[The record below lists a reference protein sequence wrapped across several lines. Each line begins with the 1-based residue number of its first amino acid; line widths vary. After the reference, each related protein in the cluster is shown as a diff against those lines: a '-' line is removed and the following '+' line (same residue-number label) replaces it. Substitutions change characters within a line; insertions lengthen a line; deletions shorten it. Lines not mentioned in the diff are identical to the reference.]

1 MTRKSY
7 ESFIADVPAG
17 RFDGIRRDYTPEDV
31 ARLRGSVQIRQTL
44 AELGANRLWELMQR
58 DGHVAALGDMTG
70 NQAMQMVRAG
80 LEAIYLSGWQVAAD
94 ANTAGAMYPDQSL

>member
-44 AELGANRLWELMQR
+44 AELGANR
-58 DGHVAALGDMTG
+58 
-70 NQAMQMVRAG
+70 
-80 LEAIYLSGWQVAAD
+80 
-94 ANTAGAMYPDQSL
+94 